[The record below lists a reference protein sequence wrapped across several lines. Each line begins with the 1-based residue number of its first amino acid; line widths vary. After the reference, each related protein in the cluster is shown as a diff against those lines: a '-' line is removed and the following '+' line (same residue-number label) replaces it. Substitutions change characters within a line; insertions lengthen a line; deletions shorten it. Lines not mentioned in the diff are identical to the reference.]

1 MGFIFITTSMTS
13 QKTANSYS
21 YGRGWFA
28 SFQKLISPKQI
39 MKFLRIFIDDAQK
52 DNAKHFLRRKRAQT
66 NLLEQSFNDKYL
78 EVKSN

>member
-1 MGFIFITTSMTS
+1 
-13 QKTANSYS
+13 
-21 YGRGWFA
+21 
-28 SFQKLISPKQI
+28 